1 VIAQI
6 STDHIENSCK
16 KKTMTSAL
24 EKARQV
30 VGDAQHEFSEEE
42 IFLLLQVLMMDPDMH
57 ETIVPLLYDLH
68 HDIYRTQM
76 SPEYAAAFDLLRY
89 GYVVVPMLSTEETQL
104 WRERMLN
111 AISTFPEYKSTARLP
126 VLGDLQH

>member
-1 VIAQI
+1 
-6 STDHIENSCK
+6 
-16 KKTMTSAL
+16 MTSAL